1 MEKFKELCEQY
12 QTGYR
17 QRPLPHQRQLQNN
30 TGQSGQVKL
39 LPYMEYKLCVVWVW
53 VCVCML
59 YACVFVYVCVCLYT
73 CVCLYACVYVHMQT
87 HTITITNHTYVNIY
101 ITL

>member
-39 LPYMEYKLCVVWVW
+39 LPYMV
-53 VCVCML
+53 
-59 YACVFVYVCVCLYT
+59 
-73 CVCLYACVYVHMQT
+73 
-87 HTITITNHTYVNIY
+87 
-101 ITL
+101 